1 MSSSA
6 SFTPKNSVRYP
17 APDLARGFMLI
28 LIAVA
33 NVPFWLSFFPD
44 NPEYSLSDQWW
55 VFIRGMFIDHRSYP
69 LFSML
74 FGFGLMTMVLRRQRA
89 YVERRIGELDENL
102 PGMPDQVRATWIA
115 GFENESIDDSRR
127 LIRRRGWWMLLF
139 GFVHALFFIG
149 DIIGAYALVAIVFAG
164 LIARR
169 RFTILTVIALIVLA
183 IMTLS
188 QLGVESFV
196 NWGESLKGFGGATS
210 TQMTIAPADAP
221 ADLMLGWYYPLISVF
236 SWVFSS
242 LLGLIMATILPA
254 TVFGAWLATTDYI
267 SRPDVHKG
275 RLMLVAFLGLALGAL
290 GGLSYSLKASG
301 LMDSYFFGQNALH
314 EITGLLGAAGWLA
327 LLGLLA
333 GPARENLGGVRHF
346 FIAVGKRSM
355 TAYVGQTVLFLATFI
370 ALGLSGIRG
379 ISQTL
384 GLAIALAVW
393 TLMALFCW
401 VLESKGYRR
410 GPLEVLLRRAV
421 ARSAGT
427 HPVPRIPHMIQPA
440 GIDAEVNTSQSA
452 LTPMSAYAP
461 PADAER

>member
-102 PGMPDQVRATWIA
+102 PGMPDQARATWIA

-139 GFVHALFFIG
+139 GFVHALFFTG

-169 RFTILTVIALIVLA
+169 RFTILTVIALIILA
-183 IMTLS
+183 IMTLN
-188 QLGVESFV
+188 QLGAEWLV
-196 NWGESLKGFGGATS
+196 NWGESLKGLGGATS
-210 TQMTIAPADAP
+210 TQMTIAP

-236 SWVFSS
+236 GWVFSS
-242 LLGLIMATILPA
+242 LLGLIMTTILPA

-290 GGLSYSLKASG
+290 GGVSYSLKASG
-301 LMDSYFFGQNALH
+301 LMDSYFFGQDALH

-333 GPARENLGGVRHF
+333 GPARENLGGVRRF

-379 ISQTL
+379 
-384 GLAIALAVW
+384 
-393 TLMALFCW
+393 
-401 VLESKGYRR
+401 
-410 GPLEVLLRRAV
+410 PLEVLLRRAV

-427 HPVPRIPHMIQPA
+427 HPVPRIPRMIQPA
-440 GIDAEVNTSQSA
+440 GIDAEVNTPQSA
-452 LTPMSAYAP
+452 VSPMSAYAP
-461 PADAER
+461 PADTER